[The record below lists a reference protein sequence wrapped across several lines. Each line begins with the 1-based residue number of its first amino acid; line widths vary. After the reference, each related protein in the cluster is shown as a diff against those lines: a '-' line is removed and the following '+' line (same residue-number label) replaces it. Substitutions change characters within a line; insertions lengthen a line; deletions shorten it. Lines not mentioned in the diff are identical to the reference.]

1 MSSVNDLS
9 LNSVDWVLISTKKNL
24 TIQHIGGTPVRVCF
38 AASMPQAGANI
49 GFILSDLMRSV
60 TYQPTATVNN
70 CYARLVEKSN
80 DTQSATLAILI
91 DD

>member
-9 LNSVDWVLISTKKNL
+9 LNSTDWVLISAQKNL
-24 TIQHIGGTPVRVCF
+24 TIQHIGGAPVRICF
-38 AASMPQAGANI
+38 AASMPQSNANI

-60 TYQPTATVNN
+60 THQPTATVNN
-70 CYARLVEKSN
+70 CYARLVEKTN